1 MVRLIA
7 STYVFRSGNLAS
19 TQTLCSN
26 VLLGLMAQTP
36 SDVVSFAH
44 VVSGQMD
51 WSEMA
56 VLVGT

>member
-1 MVRLIA
+1 MVRLTM

-51 WSEMA
+51 
-56 VLVGT
+56 

>member
-7 STYVFRSGNLAS
+7 STYVFRSGSLVLM
-19 TQTLCSN
+19 QTICSN
-26 VLLGLMAQTP
+26 VLLGLMAQTR
-36 SDVVSFAH
+36 SNVVLSAH